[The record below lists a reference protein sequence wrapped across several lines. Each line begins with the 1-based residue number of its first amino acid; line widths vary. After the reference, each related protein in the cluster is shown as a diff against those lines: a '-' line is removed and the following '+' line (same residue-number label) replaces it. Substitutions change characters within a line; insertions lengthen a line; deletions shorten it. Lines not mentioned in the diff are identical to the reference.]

1 MRITMQ
7 RMLAWMFAILPFLA
21 SSQEKT
27 PGKGWNVVLFL
38 VDDLGWMDLSSSGS
52 RFYETPNID
61 RLRSEGVYFSDAYS
75 TCHVCS
81 PSRASLMTGKY
92 PARVG
97 VTDWLT
103 GRKDQP
109 FQRLAQS
116 KTLQALPSDEL
127 TLAERLRQDAY
138 RTAIIGKWHLGD
150 NSPASEHGFD
160 LQLPRW
166 NKGWPVTY
174 HSPFKL
180 EGLEGPDGEYLTD
193 RLTDEALRFI
203 GSDTSRPFFLFMSH
217 YAVHDPIEGKPALV
231 EKYRRK
237 LASMPKDAEPPPF
250 VLEENPDTAHAFTAE
265 EKARLIGKSEYGGY
279 SLLPNRMVKIKQRQ
293 DNAEFAAMVESM
305 DESLGRLMDGLRK
318 MGLYERTIIV
328 FTSDNGGMS
337 GANFGNPTRKV
348 QEKNIDKAFST
359 SNLPL
364 RGAKGW
370 MYEGGIRVPLIIKA
384 PSAAGIRTRSV
395 HEPVSGIDIYPTVL
409 DLLAM
414 PLMPAQHVDGSS
426 LKPLLADGRPLKRES
441 LFWYFPHYSNHGLQP
456 PGAAMRQGR
465 MKLIEYFENGTVQ
478 LFDLSRDIGERK
490 DLSHTRRKTVE
501 RMHRRLEE
509 WKRSLGLEPLKPNPG
524 YVAGAAG
531 R

>member
-1 MRITMQ
+1 MNMKGKIFAFL
-7 RMLAWMFAILPFLA
+7 LAGLPLL
-21 SSQEKT
+21 SSAQADSR
-27 PGKGWNVVLFL
+27 GKGWNVVLFL

-52 RFYETPNID
+52 ALYETPNID

-116 KTLQALPSDEL
+116 KTLQVLPSEEV
-127 TLAERLRQDAY
+127 TLAETLKRNAY

-150 NSPASEHGFD
+150 ASPATEHGFD

-166 NKGWPVTY
+166 NKGWPNTY
-174 HSPFKL
+174 YAPFRL
-180 EGLEGPDGEYLTD
+180 DGLEGPEGEYLTD

-203 GSDTSRPFFLFMSH
+203 GSDTSKPFFLFMSH
-217 YAVHDPIEGKPALV
+217 YAVHDPIEGKPAFV

-237 LASMPKDAEPPPF
+237 LASMPQAEVLAPF
-250 VLEENPDTAHAFTAE
+250 ALEENPDTAYSFSDAE
-265 EKARLIGKSEYGGY
+265 KGRLIGTEAYRGY

-305 DESLGRLMDGLRK
+305 DESLGRLVDGLKR
-318 MGLYERTIIV
+318 MGIYDKTIIV

-337 GANFGNPTRKV
+337 GANFGNPARKV
-348 QEKNIDKAFST
+348 QEKNLDKAFST

-370 MYEGGIRVPLIIKA
+370 MYEGGIRVPMIVRA
-384 PSAAGIRTRSV
+384 PAAAAVRPRTVST
-395 HEPVSGIDIYPTVL
+395 PVSGIDVYPTIL
-409 DLLAM
+409 DLLGLPQM
-414 PLMPAQHVDGSS
+414 PEQHRDGVS
-426 LKPLLADGRPLKRES
+426 LRPLIVEGKPLKREA
-441 LFWYFPHYSNHGLQP
+441 LYWYFPHYSNHGLQP
-456 PGAAMRQGR
+456 PGAAIRKGDL
-465 MKLIEYFENGTVQ
+465 KLIEYFEKGTVQ

-490 DLSHTRRKTVE
+490 DLSAVRKKTVA
-501 RMHRRLEE
+501 RMRRDLDA
-509 WKRSLGLEPLKPNPG
+509 WKKSLRLEPLKPNPG
-524 YVAGAAG
+524 YSLGTAG